1 MFPQLLFLEAIFM
14 RGRIK
19 SIQVKPNRKHSHQ
32 LLLIP
37 NIDSTLF
44 GTGFTVIFQ
53 LLGSV
58 KLLIAVI
65 TVELKGSS
73 REMKGHYVLQYI
85 LLAGQNSFTLHTL
98 MLAPVSVS

>member
-1 MFPQLLFLEAIFM
+1 M

-44 GTGFTVIFQ
+44 GTGFTVTCQ

-65 TVELKGSS
+65 TVELKGSG
-73 REMKGHYVLQYI
+73 REMMGHNVLQYS
-85 LLAGQNSFTLHTL
+85 LFTAQNLIARHTL
-98 MLAPVSVS
+98 MLALASIS